1 MEESL
6 QMNAFSLLIGV
17 VLAGIALQAVV
28 SLSHAGRLELSR
40 FWYLA
45 LGLVLMLPTKD
56 YQCAP

>member
-1 MEESL
+1 
-6 QMNAFSLLIGV
+6 MNAFSLLIGV
-17 VLAGIALQAVV
+17 VLAGTAMQTVV

-56 YQCAP
+56 YYQCAP